1 MHSSLGTN
9 VADRFSPKENLRQP
23 LKLRDSAVIIIIEK
37 KRKQKVEHRE
47 ALQRSVAVQ
56 TSVAR
61 LRSGGLLLRVGLP
74 RGGRLFWAPRT
85 AFVGVLR
92 SRVHRRCLVC
102 RELAAAS
109 SAIACPLPQG
119 LGTFH
124 DAIELCWLVGLAG
137 RE

>member
-9 VADRFSPKENLRQP
+9 VADRFSPKGELTTAFETRRLRS
-23 LKLRDSAVIIIIEK
+23 KNNNNKK
-37 KRKQKVEHRE
+37 KREV
-47 ALQRSVAVQ
+47 LQRSVAVQ

-61 LRSGGLLLRVGLP
+61 LRSSGLLLRVGLP
-74 RGGRLFWAPRT
+74 RGGRLFWAART

-137 RE
+137 RK